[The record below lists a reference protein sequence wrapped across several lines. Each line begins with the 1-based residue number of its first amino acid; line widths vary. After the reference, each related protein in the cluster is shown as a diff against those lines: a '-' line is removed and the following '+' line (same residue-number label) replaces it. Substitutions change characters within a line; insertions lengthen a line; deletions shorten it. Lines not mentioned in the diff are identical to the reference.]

1 MTQTTTPRSRH
12 QELRRAAVRLF
23 REKGYH
29 ATSMQD
35 LAEAMELN
43 RGSLYHYIE
52 SKEDLLWEVMTG
64 VMAELDAALAPI
76 EASDAPPA
84 ERLCAAVAAHLKVA
98 AERPGELTVLQVEL
112 KSLSPARRKRI
123 IAARDAYEARWRKI
137 LEDGAAAGVFRGT
150 DPKYAGIAI
159 LAACNWFTQ
168 WYHHG
173 GPLTLDD
180 LSAVFARF
188 FLNGLQPGGQR

>member
-52 SKEDLLWEVMTG
+52 SKEDLLWG
-64 VMAELDAALAPI
+64 
-76 EASDAPPA
+76 
-84 ERLCAAVAAHLKVA
+84 
-98 AERPGELTVLQVEL
+98 
-112 KSLSPARRKRI
+112 
-123 IAARDAYEARWRKI
+123 
-137 LEDGAAAGVFRGT
+137 
-150 DPKYAGIAI
+150 
-159 LAACNWFTQ
+159 
-168 WYHHG
+168 
-173 GPLTLDD
+173 
-180 LSAVFARF
+180 
-188 FLNGLQPGGQR
+188 